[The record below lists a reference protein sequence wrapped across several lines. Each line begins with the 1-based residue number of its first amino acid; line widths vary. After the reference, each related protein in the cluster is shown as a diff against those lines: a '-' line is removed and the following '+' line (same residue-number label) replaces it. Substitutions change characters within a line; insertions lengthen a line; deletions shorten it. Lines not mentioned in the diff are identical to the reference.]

1 MRKKFFSEK
10 KGMILIFSFFLVTGI
25 GADLLRAQE
34 GPKVKFEEETY
45 DFGNIKEGEVK
56 SHVFVFQNTGDAPLL
71 VKNVRTSCG
80 CAAALIS
87 DKSVEPGKKGE
98 IKVTFNSRGYEGNV
112 AKYVYVESND
122 RSQPVKQLQ
131 VSATIQVPP
140 RPRIDL
146 DRYTIDSGLILE
158 GEPIPGKATIIN
170 SGEQELVVSFSHRD
184 AKYFNNEGKEVSE
197 LRIAAGRKEEI
208 EIKIPPRPKAGL
220 IREYILLKSNDTRRP
235 NLSLYVSGY
244 IVTKKQ
250 LKELFERYKDKIGM
264 E

>member
-1 MRKKFFSEK
+1 MRKKMFDGK
-10 KGMILIFSFFLVTGI
+10 RGLILVFSFFLVF
-25 GADLLRAQE
+25 GAAILRAQE
-34 GPKVKFEEETY
+34 GPKVKFEEETFN
-45 DFGNIKEGEVK
+45 FGKIKEGEVK
-56 SHVFVFQNTGDAPLL
+56 THVFVFQNTGDDPLV

-80 CAAALIS
+80 CAAALVS
-87 DKSVEPGKKGE
+87 DKTIDPGKKGE
-98 IKVTFNSRGYEGNV
+98 IKVTLNSRGYEGDIT
-112 AKYVYVESND
+112 KFIYVESND

-131 VSATIQVPP
+131 ISAMVQVPP

-158 GEPIPGKATIIN
+158 GEPIPANATIIN
-170 SGEQELVVSFSHRD
+170 RGEQELVVSFSHRD
-184 AKYFNNEGKEVSE
+184 AKYFSDGGKEVSE
-197 LRIAAGRKEEI
+197 LRIAAGKQVEI
-208 EIKIPPRPKAGL
+208 EIKIPPRSKAGL

-250 LKELFERYKDKIGM
+250 LKELFDRYKNKIGM

>member
-1 MRKKFFSEK
+1 MRNIWLKEK
-10 KGMILIFSFFLVTGI
+10 RGIILIISIFLLS
-25 GADLLRAQE
+25 GAALLMAQE
-34 GPKVKFEEETY
+34 GPKVKFEDESF

-56 SHVFVFQNTGDAPLL
+56 THVFVFQNTGDAPLV
-71 VKNVRTSCG
+71 VKKVRTSCG

-87 DKSVEPGKKGE
+87 NKNIEPGKKGE
-98 IKVTFNSRGYEGNV
+98 IKVTFNSKGYEGNV
-112 AKYVYVESND
+112 VKYIYFESND

-131 VSATIQVPP
+131 ISATIQVPP

-158 GEPIPGKATIIN
+158 GEPIPAKATIIN
-170 SGEQELVVSFSHRD
+170 RGERELVVSFSHRD
-184 AKYFNNEGKEVSE
+184 ANYINKGGKEVSE
-197 LRIAAGRKEEI
+197 LRIAAGKQEEI

-220 IREYILLKSNDTRRP
+220 LREYILLKSNDERKP
-235 NLSLYVSGY
+235 NLSLYISGY

-250 LKELFERYKDKIGM
+250 LKELFDRYKDKIGA